1 VRVFKNV
8 MLYRLGES
16 FSLPQA
22 IMEEGLA
29 TQRFTECLP
38 SQEKS
43 MGWVE
48 PRGEEHGALLEAVN
62 GQWMLKFKI
71 ESRILPGSVVRRK
84 AEERMAK
91 IEEITGRKPGK
102 KQAREIREDTFI
114 QLLPQ
119 AFTKQASALVWINPE
134 ARLLVLDVGSQSKA
148 DELLTVLFKAVPG
161 LTATPLATVQAPAA
175 SMAMWLSG
183 KSSPGGFDMD
193 RECELKSTDDMQSVV
208 RYARHHLDIA
218 EIRQHI
224 EGGKVPTRL
233 AMAFEGR
240 IAFTLTDTM
249 QLKKIKFLEG
259 VFDTEVAEEDRF
271 DTDTAI
277 ATGEMSKLIGEL
289 VEVLGGDAK

>member
-1 VRVFKNV
+1 MRVFKNV

-22 IMEEGLA
+22 IVEEGLA

-62 GQWMLKFKI
+62 GQWILKFKI
-71 ESRILPGSVVRRK
+71 EARILPGSVVRRK

-119 AFTKQASALVWINPE
+119 AFTKQSSSLVWINPE

-161 LTATPLATVQAPAA
+161 LSAAPLATVQAPAA

-208 RYARHHLDIA
+208 KYARHHLDIA

>member
-1 VRVFKNV
+1 MRVFKNV

-22 IMEEGLA
+22 IVEEGLA

-62 GQWMLKFKI
+62 GQWILKFKI
-71 ESRILPGSVVRRK
+71 EARILPGSVVRRK

-119 AFTKQASALVWINPE
+119 AFTKQSSSLVWINPA
-134 ARLLVLDVGSQSKA
+134 ARLMVLDVGSQSKA

-161 LTATPLATVQAPAA
+161 LSAAPLATVQAPAA

-183 KSSPGGFDMD
+183 KTAPGAFDMD

-208 RYARHHLDIA
+208 KYARHHLDIA

-249 QLKKIKFLEG
+249 QIKKIKFLEG

>member
-1 VRVFKNV
+1 
-8 MLYRLGES
+8 MLYRLGEH

-22 IMEEGLA
+22 QVEEGLA

-43 MGWVE
+43 LGWVE

-62 GQWMLKFKI
+62 GQWILKFKI
-71 ESRILPGSVVRRK
+71 ESRILPMSVVRRK
-84 AEERMAK
+84 AEERMLK

-119 AFTKQASALVWINPE
+119 AFTKQSTSLVWINPE
-134 ARLLVLDVGSQSKA
+134 ARLLVLDVGSQAKA

-161 LTATPLATVQAPAA
+161 LTATPLATQSSPAA
-175 SMAMWLSG
+175 SMAMWLAG
-183 KSSPGGFDMD
+183 KTSPGGFDMD

-208 RYARHHLDIA
+208 KYARHHLDIA

-240 IAFTLTDTM
+240 VSFTLTDNL

-259 VFDTEVAEEDRF
+259 VFSTEVDEADRF

>member
-1 VRVFKNV
+1 
-8 MLYRLGES
+8 MMYRLGEN
-16 FSLPQA
+16 FSTPPAQA
-22 IMEEGLA
+22 EAGLA
-29 TQRFTECLP
+29 EQRFTECLAT
-38 SQEKS
+38 QEKS
-43 MGWVE
+43 LGWVE
-48 PRGEEHGALLEAVN
+48 PRGEEHGALVEVIN
-62 GQWMLKFKI
+62 GQWILKFKV
-71 ESRILPGSVVRRK
+71 ESRMLPMSVVRRK

-119 AFTKQASALVWINPE
+119 AFTKQSSTLVWINPA
-134 ARLLVLDVGSQSKA
+134 ARLMVLDAGSQSKA
-148 DELLTVLFKAVPG
+148 EELLTSLFKAIPG
-161 LTATPLATVQAPAA
+161 LSATPLATASAPSA
-175 SMAMWLSG
+175 SMALWLSG
-183 KSSPGGFDMD
+183 RAEPGGFDLD

-208 RYARHHLDIA
+208 KYSRHHLDIA

-224 EGGKVPTRL
+224 EGGKIPTRV

-240 IAFTLTDTM
+240 IAFVLTDTL

-259 VFDTEVAEEDRF
+259 VFSTETDEADRF

-289 VEVLGGDAK
+289 VEVLGGDAQ

>member
-22 IMEEGLA
+22 IVEEGLA

-62 GQWMLKFKI
+62 GQWILKFKI

-119 AFTKQASALVWINPE
+119 AFTKQSSSLVWINPQ

-161 LTATPLATVQAPAA
+161 LSAAPLATVQAPAA

-208 RYARHHLDIA
+208 KYARHHLDIA

>member
-22 IMEEGLA
+22 IVEEGLA

-62 GQWMLKFKI
+62 GQWILKFKI
-71 ESRILPGSVVRRK
+71 EARILPGSVVRRK

-119 AFTKQASALVWINPE
+119 AFTKQSSSLVWINPA
-134 ARLLVLDVGSQSKA
+134 ARLMVLDVGSQSKA

-161 LTATPLATVQAPAA
+161 LSAAPLATVQAPAA

-183 KSSPGGFDMD
+183 KTAPGAFDMD

-208 RYARHHLDIA
+208 KYARHHLDIA

-249 QLKKIKFLEG
+249 QIKKIKFLEG